1 MFSSELEDSDR
12 LVNVVLGRLSKELD
26 GFSWM
31 LEKKTG
37 LFLDIGLNDFVGFSA
52 FRKKEKLIDTGFF
65 CLVLSGS
72 WISNLL
78 DGLAFLD
85 IDDCLINQLLTQ
97 KYRLAN
103 SPAIADL
110 PFFDFMVITEQLVNK
125 LQRVSLNTY
134 R

>member
-65 CLVLSGS
+65 CLVYQDLGLVTYWTVWFF
-72 WISNLL
+72 WI
-78 DGLAFLD
+78 
-85 IDDCLINQLLTQ
+85 LT
-97 KYRLAN
+97 
-103 SPAIADL
+103 I
-110 PFFDFMVITEQLVNK
+110 V
-125 LQRVSLNTY
+125 
-134 R
+134 

>member
-1 MFSSELEDSDR
+1 
-12 LVNVVLGRLSKELD
+12 
-26 GFSWM
+26 
-31 LEKKTG
+31 
-37 LFLDIGLNDFVGFSA
+37 LFG
-52 FRKKEKLIDTGFF
+52 
-65 CLVLSGS
+65 LSGS

-85 IDDCLINQLLTQ
+85 IDDCLTNQLLTQ

-134 R
+134 MWLGNLRLGLRNLLYKTFAYIL